1 VSEQPGR
8 GLDRI
13 GWYVATLH
21 SLLGHDK
28 TAAYIGAEAGDRENC
43 LICAYE
49 QGPDAR
55 KREAV
60 IEALMAPRDSSTGG
74 MPGG

>member
-1 VSEQPGR
+1 MSEQPGR

-13 GWYVATLH
+13 GWYIATMH

-28 TAAYIGAEAGDRENC
+28 TAVFIGAPIGDRENC
-43 LICAYE
+43 LICQYE
-49 QGPDAR
+49 QSPDAR
-55 KREAV
+55 KKQAV
-60 IEALMAPRDSSTGG
+60 IDALMASQDGSTGG